1 MLVLNRFL
9 SPPNMFKDRLRMFQ
23 FMWFLSL
30 WISVSEISILGQTLT
45 PFHSHDVLIIS
56 IHSQKFWNKEINFGD
71 FSFLKS
77 SLLFEDLIECSKSG
91 LSKTSHS
98 IPFALTPQNLPIL
111 SLSCFGT
118 SKWFTWLLVNAIM
131 YSSTTIKR
139 KIFWGNMV
147 SKYKSMCQV
156 TIVFLQIKISHFQ
169 YCKQYQAVT
178 YSLITSQLSDERRYN
193 ENNYY
198 VFLRRQLKQ
207 SRGFSDTEGS
217 WQICSRCFSIFLLH
231 IAMLRYFSQRSQNIS

>member
-91 LSKTSHS
+91 LSNPP
-98 IPFALTPQNLPIL
+98 IPFHSPWPLRIYPCFISYLFPVLVHQND
-111 SLSCFGT
+111 SL
-118 SKWFTWLLVNAIM
+118 
-131 YSSTTIKR
+131 
-139 KIFWGNMV
+139 
-147 SKYKSMCQV
+147 
-156 TIVFLQIKISHFQ
+156 
-169 YCKQYQAVT
+169 
-178 YSLITSQLSDERRYN
+178 
-193 ENNYY
+193 
-198 VFLRRQLKQ
+198 
-207 SRGFSDTEGS
+207 GS
-217 WQICSRCFSIFLLH
+217 
-231 IAMLRYFSQRSQNIS
+231 